1 MLSHETDDGHERPIA
16 MASRTLHSHERRYSQ
31 LDKEAASIMFGI
43 TKFHNYLMGRYF
55 HIVTDHKPLL
65 GIFYPKKS
73 MPNMLSPRLTRIAI
87 ALTAHS
93 YEISY
98 KPGAILGNADS
109 LSRWPQP
116 VPEQPVA
123 SFSR

>member
-1 MLSHETDDGHERPIA
+1 MITFDLSLIHYDLKKPLVLTCNSSEYGVGAVLSHETDDGHERPIA

-73 MPNMLSPRLTRIAI
+73 MPNMLSPRLTRCFC
-87 ALTAHS
+87 LD
-93 YEISY
+93 
-98 KPGAILGNADS
+98 GA
-109 LSRWPQP
+109 
-116 VPEQPVA
+116 
-123 SFSR
+123 